1 MGFQDQT
8 GREIDWDKVKA
19 AIFDVDGTLYCQRPV
34 RIRMAL
40 KMGRFFLL
48 HPRRWREAAGIY
60 YFRKLREQEEYR
72 TQSPEA
78 QAAAAA
84 EKAGI
89 RENGRLDGAIRRWMF
104 QEPLAAVAAHGRQ
117 DVLDLLRRLKREGKR
132 IIIYSDYAPEDKL
145 SALGVTADAVY
156 YPGHGGVEELK
167 PSEKSMKLI
176 LEKEN
181 ISASDTVYL
190 GDREEKDG
198 RSAALMGIRY
208 IQVKGGKKE

>member
-84 EKAGI
+84 E
-89 RENGRLDGAIRRWMF
+89 EST
-104 QEPLAAVAAHGRQ
+104 AVADSAPHERASRAICPEPEKKSST
-117 DVLDLLRRLKREGKR
+117 RR
-132 IIIYSDYAPEDKL
+132 
-145 SALGVTADAVY
+145 
-156 YPGHGGVEELK
+156 
-167 PSEKSMKLI
+167 PSI
-176 LEKEN
+176 EN
-181 ISASDTVYL
+181 
-190 GDREEKDG
+190 
-198 RSAALMGIRY
+198 
-208 IQVKGGKKE
+208 